1 MTLGECLWANLAR
14 TFSCCKF
21 RSRFHLDG
29 PESCL
34 AKLAGQLSSAMSF
47 GESTAVFKARA
58 KEIGISDES
67 FAKLEKEGLTTM
79 ATFAFC
85 CHFNPS
91 AADEKPLTELVARV
105 LEAEPSLKE
114 MSCFRRLFA
123 EAYATVAS
131 DIKAQVEATED
142 SSIKKLAPA
151 DRAER
156 LREQQARLS
165 GLDLKGNL
173 EPGDSLIDRAVA
185 IYESDRLQYIEWQ
198 HCVSRQHE
206 LLTGLKKDASL
217 TLDGT
222 GGLKISSK
230 PNVVPCDVSSDMLVR
245 YALVRRGLALEQA
258 NILDYKLHDE
268 LLKKYMFFR
277 LTDPP
282 PGYARVSLKQ
292 IEQADRQF
300 ILLMAEQTRNGIRV
314 KAGGTRPCDNSFR
327 RVFERPLAAGAANR
341 EAPTGDEPP
350 LKRLRPPGRGQGRG
364 RNGKGSSKGSQNARV
379 PAELLAWGCV
389 AATPKGHALCYDFS
403 LGKCA
408 RAVSNQRCERGL
420 HLCAVKGCH
429 RGHAA
434 KDCPN
439 KKTSS

>member
-1 MTLGECLWANLAR
+1 
-14 TFSCCKF
+14 
-21 RSRFHLDG
+21 
-29 PESCL
+29 
-34 AKLAGQLSSAMSF
+34 MSF

-67 FAKLEKEGLTTM
+67 FAKLEREGLTTM

-85 CHFNPS
+85 CHLNPS

-105 LEAEPSLKE
+105 LDAEPSLKE

-217 TLDGT
+217 TLDGA

-258 NILDYKLHDE
+258 NIL
-268 LLKKYMFFR
+268 
-277 LTDPP
+277 
-282 PGYARVSLKQ
+282 ARW
-292 IEQADRQF
+292 
-300 ILLMAEQTRNGIRV
+300 
-314 KAGGTRPCDNSFR
+314 TRPS
-327 RVFERPLAAGAANR
+327 E
-341 EAPTGDEPP
+341 
-350 LKRLRPPGRGQGRG
+350 
-364 RNGKGSSKGSQNARV
+364 
-379 PAELLAWGCV
+379 
-389 AATPKGHALCYDFS
+389 
-403 LGKCA
+403 
-408 RAVSNQRCERGL
+408 
-420 HLCAVKGCH
+420 
-429 RGHAA
+429 
-434 KDCPN
+434 
-439 KKTSS
+439 